1 MVLLRNYDE
10 DEDEEEVVQVISHK
24 LPPER
29 HQFSDEDIKMIAL
42 TRKFFQLC
50 IQSFSQSFPNGE
62 NPWSLLR
69 YFTAVIGIDIAVG
82 QFCGPQNYTRIMVR
96 IL

>member
-1 MVLLRNYDE
+1 MVLLRNCDK

-50 IQSFSQSFPNGE
+50 IQSFSQ
-62 NPWSLLR
+62 
-69 YFTAVIGIDIAVG
+69 
-82 QFCGPQNYTRIMVR
+82 
-96 IL
+96 